1 MYLYTDQTKVERLKG
16 SKALAYFLKSVNYVA
31 IKFYGIGSWRWV
43 IKERTKNV
51 DTQTLS
57 DI

>member
-1 MYLYTDQTKVERLKG
+1 MKG
-16 SKALAYFLKSVNYVA
+16 SKAPAYFIKSVNYVA
-31 IKFYGIGSWRWV
+31 KKVYIIGSWRWV
-43 IKERTKNV
+43 IKERTKNA